1 MKKTMPSAL
10 KIPYL
15 EPLEVIF
22 KNMGAA
28 ERLLVFVLSA
38 LLAIGALGMLSKLD
52 SYVST
57 YLPAEGGSL
66 TEGII
71 GTPRFINPLLALTD
85 SDRDL
90 VMLTFSGLMRA
101 TTAGELVPDIAES
114 YEISEDGTQY
124 TFILKKGLTFHDGK
138 EITADDVVFT
148 IEAAQDPAL
157 KSVKRA
163 DWDGV
168 IVEKVNDYEIVFTLS
183 KPFAPF
189 LENTTLGI
197 LPKHLWE
204 NVKIQ
209 EFSFSNLNS
218 KPIGSGPYVVDKI
231 SYDKSGIP
239 KSYSMKAFKKYALG
253 KPYIKVINLLFYN
266 NRENLLAM
274 WKNGVIDSISGI
286 SMRDEQE
293 MKAKMAE
300 PHRATYPRIFAVFF
314 NQSNAAIFADKHV
327 RTALDES
334 LDKQQIVNEVMGGYA
349 TPLSSAIPPSMLDIS
364 SVSPEI
370 ALTSESRLQMARDTL
385 KDGGWK
391 FVVEEIKDGE
401 DTVEGATKQ
410 WRKKDKVLEFKLATA
425 NTPELKEAA
434 TMVVEMWRELGVTVR
449 LDVFDANELNQNV
462 IRARNYDA
470 LLFGEVEG
478 RSLDLFAFWHS
489 SQRDDPGLNIAI
501 YANAKMDKLLEDART
516 ELDKK
521 KRKELYTQISEIMKS
536 DVPAVFLYSPDF
548 IYILPPRIHGI
559 DLRLVATPSERF
571 AEVHKWYIE
580 TSRVWNLFVK

>member
-1 MKKTMPSAL
+1 MKKTMLSAL

-15 EPLEVIF
+15 EPLEVTF
-22 KNMGAA
+22 KNMGAT
-28 ERLLVFVLSA
+28 ERLLVFILSI
-38 LLAIGALGMLSKLD
+38 LLAIGAFGMLTKLD

-57 YLPAEGGSL
+57 YLPAEGGTL

-101 TTAGELVPDIAES
+101 TTAGELVPDIAEN

-138 EITADDVVFT
+138 EITADDVIFT
-148 IEAAQDPAL
+148 IESAQDQAL

-168 IVEKVNDYEIVFTLS
+168 AVEKINDYELVFTLT

-189 LENTTLGI
+189 LENTTIGI

-204 NVKIQ
+204 NVKTQ

-239 KSYSMKAFKKYALG
+239 KSYSMKAFKNYSLG
-253 KPYIKVINLLFYN
+253 KPYIKSINLLFYN
-266 NRENLLAM
+266 DKESLLAM
-274 WKNGVIDSISGI
+274 WKSGVIDSVSGI
-286 SMRDEQE
+286 SMRDKREI
-293 MKAKMAE
+293 KNKMAV
-300 PHRATYPRIFAVFF
+300 PKRATYPRIFAVFF
-314 NQSNAAIFADKHV
+314 NQSNATIFADKHV
-327 RTALDES
+327 RKALDES
-334 LDKQQIVNEVMGGYA
+334 LDKQQIIDEVLGGYA
-349 TPLSSAIPPSMLDIS
+349 TPLSSAIPPSMLDIYLDN
-364 SVSPEI
+364 PY
-370 ALTSESRLQMARDTL
+370 ATSTKDARLQKARDTL
-385 KDGGWK
+385 EDGGWK
-391 FVVEEIKDGE
+391 FIIKDSE
-401 DTVEGATKQ
+401 DEESVTKDTIKQ
-410 WRKKDKVLEFKLATA
+410 WRKKDKVLEFKLVTV
-425 NTPELKEAA
+425 NTPELKDVA
-434 TMVVEMWRELGVTVR
+434 TIVVETWRELGITVS

-501 YANAKMDKLLEDART
+501 YANAKMDKLLENART
-516 ELDKK
+516 ELDEK
-521 KRKELYTQISEIMKS
+521 KRKELYIQINEIMEN
-536 DVPAVFLYSPDF
+536 DVPAIFLYSPDF
-548 IYILPPRIHGI
+548 VYILPPRIHGVNLQLI
-559 DLRLVATPSERF
+559 ATPSERF

-580 TSRVWNLFVK
+580 TNRVWNIFAK